1 LTLLL
6 LGFLFLGEDWVRV
19 TLLTSCCPASSS
31 QELLLCCLLIRFW
44 LVLFR
49 ISIIVV
55 IDRRNRAMLVLIRSG
70 LKKLVITVVQVRFC
84 KTLRFLYTAQIIIV
98 LIESRIS
105 SLRGCRSRP
114 RLFLFALFEILN
126 IVIVFFSGY
135 SYGIRFLR
143 FSFEKLLFPAFI
155 IIPSLTL
162 RVRVRHYSGGV
173 LSHFP

>member
-1 LTLLL
+1 M
-6 LGFLFLGEDWVRV
+6 
-19 TLLTSCCPASSS
+19 
-31 QELLLCCLLIRFW
+31 LI
-44 LVLFR
+44 
-49 ISIIVV
+49 
-55 IDRRNRAMLVLIRSG
+55 LIRSG

-173 LSHFP
+173 LSHFPEVFFKYFFKSLRFSAANRNIIDIDSLLTNIVQSCGGGP